1 MHIEPF
7 KTVESPESP
16 IKRQMIYLYAC
27 LEPQRRYF
35 TFTFRRKKKKKKESF
50 SNNETLIRANILCHE
65 ITNKYSFSFFSW
77 NNTFKKLWHCGIWHI
92 LVHIVKLK
100 SFRNLGSVSANT
112 KYWDFKFFLIFI
124 LGSPCL
130 RIDCFLLNALFSI
143 LIKVKTPMY

>member
-1 MHIEPF
+1 MHREPF

-35 TFTFRRKKKKKKESF
+35 TFTFRRRKKESL

-77 NNTFKKLWHCGIWHI
+77 NNTVKKLRHCRSWHI
-92 LVHIVKLK
+92 LVHIVKLR
-100 SFRNLGSVSANT
+100 SFWNLGSVSANT
-112 KYWDFKFFLIFI
+112 KYWDFKFLFLGI
-124 LGSPCL
+124 L
-130 RIDCFLLNALFSI
+130 
-143 LIKVKTPMY
+143 V